1 MNNVNGHMKIAGI
14 RTLWVRNQLLRYGL
28 LSIALAAPLA
38 LFGII
43 PAIIGGV
50 LSLTGQLWWHQ
61 PWRLQEEEVARYL
74 NQTFPGLEDSAALV
88 LKPAAERNLLETLQT
103 EKISPLLEQL
113 QLPGKFYRP
122 LRQAA
127 LVALFMVSFTAGWH
141 ILNTYLARLPVTAN
155 NAPGATARPEK
166 VLPGIHSVQITLQ
179 PPAYIRRASRTQSAF
194 NITAPDSSLI
204 KWEIHT
210 NKEVQELSLL
220 FNDSVRLTLQPD
232 TARTT
237 WTAARIVRKSG
248 FYQVAVNDHLSELY
262 QLQLIPDQLPV
273 IRITSPKPFT
283 TIEFGQ
289 STKVNVQAALTDDY
303 GIRDARIALTI
314 ASGSGEAVRFKD
326 QELPFDNSFS
336 GQLPQYQVSK
346 TLNLTAMGL
355 KPGDEL
361 YFHIRV
367 TDTRRQENRSDVY
380 IVTLPDTAQLFSME
394 GMVTGVAF
402 KPEYFRSQ
410 RQIILDAEQLLREK
424 DSIGT
429 AKFNSRSN
437 DLGTDQKLLRLRYG
451 KFLGE
456 ESESNVGDPR
466 VAAEEGHDDHD
477 HGHDHHG
484 KEEHS
489 GADPKDFGNAAKVL
503 DEFTDKHDNAEDA
516 TFFDPEIKK
525 QLKAT
530 LTEMWKSELQLRLYK
545 PQDALPFAYKA
556 LRLLKDLQQQSRVY
570 VAKTGVKTT
579 PLKPEKRLTGEQ
591 DKIQPRQQK
600 ETVTYQDQLL
610 TVRQALAVLDAMKAG
625 DTGMHTGVLREAQ
638 QALATQAAAT
648 PAVYLPALEA
658 LRRIQMQK
666 GTEKDIRI
674 AQQGLQKILKAPPL
688 QPQRLPA
695 PVSPS
700 LPQHYFHNLKTG
712 TP

>member
-1 MNNVNGHMKIAGI
+1 MSNVNGHMKIAAI
-14 RTLWVRNQLLRYGL
+14 RARWVRSQLLRYGL

-38 LFGII
+38 LFGAV
-43 PAIIGGV
+43 PAIVGGV
-50 LSLTGQLWWHQ
+50 LALTAQLWWHQ
-61 PWRLQEEEVARYL
+61 PWRLPEEEVARYL
-74 NQTFPGLEDSAALV
+74 NQTFPELEDSATLF
-88 LKPAAERNLLETLQT
+88 LKPTADHNLLGTLQV
-103 EKISPLLEQL
+103 EKIAPALENL
-113 QLPGKFYRP
+113 QLPGKFYKP

-127 LVALFMVSFTAGWH
+127 MTALFMLLFTLGWYG
-141 ILNTYLARLPVTAN
+141 LNTRITSLPAGMTN
-155 NAPGATARPEK
+155 TNAPTNHPEK
-166 VLPGIHSVQITLQ
+166 VLPGINGIQITLQ
-179 PPAYIRRASRTQSAF
+179 PPAYMRRPARTQSAF
-194 NITAPDSSLI
+194 NITAPDSASV
-204 KWEIHT
+204 KWTLHT
-210 NKEVQELSLL
+210 NNQVQELTLL
-220 FNDSVRLTLQPD
+220 FNDSTRLALQPD
-232 TARTT
+232 ASHTT
-237 WTAARIVRKSG
+237 WTATRTVHKSG
-248 FYQVAVNDHLSELY
+248 FYQVSMNSRLSELY

-273 IRITSPKPFT
+273 IRMTSPKPYT

-289 STKVNVQAALTDDY
+289 STKVNVQAALSDDY
-303 GIRDARIALTI
+303 GIRNAYISLTI

-326 QELPFDNSFS
+326 QELPFDNNFS
-336 GQLPQYQVSK
+336 AQLPQYQVSK
-346 TLNLTAMGL
+346 TLNLSAMGL

-424 DSIGT
+424 DSLGKE
-429 AKFNSRSN
+429 KFNSRSN

-456 ESESNVGDPR
+456 ESESNIGDPR

-477 HGHDHHG
+477 HDHHG
-484 KEEHS
+484 KEEH
-489 GADPKDFGNAAKVL
+489 GAADPKDFGNAAKVL

-525 QLKAT
+525 QLRAT

-545 PQDALPFAYKA
+545 PQEALPFAYKA

-570 VAKTGVKTT
+570 VAKTGLKTT
-579 PLKPEKRLTGEQ
+579 PLKPEKRLSGEQ

-610 TVRQALAVLDAMKAG
+610 AVRQALAVLDAMKAG
-625 DTGMHTGVLREAQ
+625 DTNVNTAVLRDAQ
-638 QALATQAAAT
+638 QVLTTQAAAT

-658 LRRIQMQK
+658 MRRIQMHK
-666 GTEKDIRI
+666 GTEKDIRT

-688 QPQRLPA
+688 QPQSAPA

>member
-1 MNNVNGHMKIAGI
+1 MKIADI
-14 RTLWVRNQLLRYGL
+14 RARWVRSQLLRYGL

-38 LFGII
+38 LFGIM
-43 PAIIGGV
+43 PAVIGGV
-50 LSLTGQLWWHQ
+50 LALAAQLWWHQ
-61 PWRLQEEEVARYL
+61 PWRLPEEEVARYL
-74 NQTFPGLEDSAALV
+74 DQTFPELEDSAALF
-88 LKPAAERNLLETLQT
+88 LKPAADRNLLETLQVDT
-103 EKISPLLEQL
+103 ITPALENL
-113 QLPGKFYRP
+113 QLPGRFYRP

-127 LVALFMVSFTAGWH
+127 MTALFMILFTFGWH
-141 ILNTYLARLPVTAN
+141 ALNTRMATLPANTA
-155 NAPGATARPEK
+155 ATSVKTNHPEK
-166 VLPGIHSVQITLQ
+166 VLPGINGAQITLQ
-179 PPAYIRRASRTQSAF
+179 PPAYMRRPARTQPAF
-194 NITAPDSSLI
+194 NITTPDSSLVR
-204 KWEIHT
+204 WEIHT
-210 NKEVQELSLL
+210 NNQVQDLALL
-220 FNDSVRLTLQPD
+220 FNDSTTLTLQPD
-232 TARTT
+232 AARTT
-237 WTAARIVRKSG
+237 WTATRTVHKSG
-248 FYQVAVNDHLSELY
+248 FYQVSLNGRLSELY

-273 IRITSPKPFT
+273 IRITSPKPYT

-289 STKVNVQAALTDDY
+289 STKVNVQASLTDDY
-303 GIRDARIALTI
+303 GIRDAHIAITV

-326 QELPFDNSFS
+326 QELPFDNNFS
-336 GQLPQYQVSK
+336 AQLPRYQVSK
-346 TLNLTAMGL
+346 TLNLSAMGL

-424 DSIGT
+424 DSIGKE
-429 AKFNSRSN
+429 KFNSRSN

-466 VAAEEGHDDHD
+466 VAAEEGHDHD
-477 HGHDHHG
+477 HDHHG
-484 KEEHS
+484 KEEH
-489 GADPKDFGNAAKVL
+489 GAADPKDFGNAAKVL

-516 TFFDPEIKK
+516 TFFDAEIKK

-545 PQDALPFAYKA
+545 PQEALPFAYKA

-600 ETVTYQDQLL
+600 ETVAYQDQLL
-610 TVRQALAVLDAMKAG
+610 AVRQALAALDAMKAG
-625 DTGMHTGVLREAQ
+625 DTNINNAVLRDAQ
-638 QALATQAAAT
+638 QVLTTQAAAT

-658 LRRIQMQK
+658 MRRIQLHK
-666 GTEKDIRI
+666 GTEKDIRT

-688 QPQRLPA
+688 QPQSVPS

-700 LPQHYFHNLKTG
+700 LPQYYFHHLKTG

>member
-1 MNNVNGHMKIAGI
+1 MNDVNGHMKIAGI
-14 RTLWVRNQLLRYGL
+14 RTRWVRSQQLRYGL

-43 PAIIGGV
+43 PAIAGGV
-50 LSLTGQLWWHQ
+50 LSLFVQLWWHK
-61 PWRLQEEEVARYL
+61 PCRLQEEEVARYL
-74 NQTFPGLEDSAALV
+74 NQTFPELEDSAALL
-88 LKPAAERNLLETLQT
+88 LKPAADRNLLETLQA
-103 EKISPLLEQL
+103 EKISPVLENL

-122 LRQAA
+122 LRQALLIA
-127 LVALFMVSFTAGWH
+127 SFMVAFTIGWH
-141 ILNTYLARLPVTAN
+141 MLNTYLAKLPVTTN
-155 NAPGATARPEK
+155 NAPGPATKPEK
-166 VLPGIHSVQITLQ
+166 ILPGINGVQITLQ
-179 PPAYIRRASRTQSAF
+179 PPAYMRRSALTQSAF

-220 FNDSVRLTLQPD
+220 FNDSTRLTLQPD
-232 TARTT
+232 VEHTT
-237 WTAARIVRKSG
+237 WTATRTVRKSG
-248 FYQVAVNDHLSELY
+248 FYQVSMNDRLSELY
-262 QLQLIPDQLPV
+262 QLQLVPDQLPV
-273 IRITSPKPFT
+273 IRITNPKPFT

-303 GIRDARIALTI
+303 GIRDAHIALTI

-336 GQLPQYQVSK
+336 ARLPRYQVSK

-380 IVTLPDTAQLFSME
+380 IITLPDTAQLFSME

-484 KEEHS
+484 KEAHE
-489 GADPKDFGNAAKVL
+489 GVDPGDFGNAAKVL

-545 PQDALPFAYKA
+545 PQEALPFAYKA

-591 DKIQPRQQK
+591 DKIRPRQQK
-600 ETVTYQDQLL
+600 ETAAYQDQLL
-610 TVRQALAVLDAMKAG
+610 KVRQALAALDAMKAG
-625 DTGMHTGVLREAQ
+625 DTGGHAAVLREAQ
-638 QALATQAAAT
+638 QLLTTQAAAT
-648 PAVYLPALEA
+648 PAAYLPALEA
-658 LRRIQMQK
+658 MRRIQTLK
-666 GTEKDIRI
+666 STEKDIRT
-674 AQQGLQKILKAPPL
+674 AQRGLQKILTAPPL
-688 QPQRLPA
+688 QPQRTPA

>member
-1 MNNVNGHMKIAGI
+1 MKIADI
-14 RTLWVRNQLLRYGL
+14 RARWVRSQLLRYGL

-38 LFGII
+38 LLGTI
-43 PAIIGGV
+43 PAVIGGV
-50 LSLTGQLWWHQ
+50 LALTAQLWWHQ
-61 PWRLQEEEVARYL
+61 PWRLPEEEVAQYL
-74 NQTFPGLEDSAALV
+74 NQTFPEMEDSATLF
-88 LKPAAERNLLETLQT
+88 LKPATDRNLLEALQV
-103 EKISPLLEQL
+103 EKITPALENI
-113 QLPGKFYRP
+113 QLPGKFYKP

-127 LVALFMVSFTAGWH
+127 LTTLFMILFTAGWQV
-141 ILNTYLARLPVTAN
+141 LNNYVVSHPTGTTNTA
-155 NAPGATARPEK
+155 APANRPEK
-166 VLPGIHSVQITLQ
+166 ILPGINRVEVTLQ
-179 PPAYIRRASRTQSAF
+179 PPAYMRRPASTQSAF
-194 NITAPDSSLI
+194 NITAPDSASV
-204 KWEIHT
+204 KWTLHT
-210 NKEVQELSLL
+210 NDQVQELVLL
-220 FNDSVRLTLQPD
+220 FNDSTRLALKPD
-232 TARTT
+232 AAHTT
-237 WTAARIVRKSG
+237 WTATRTLHKSG
-248 FYQVAVNDHLSELY
+248 FYQVSMNGRLSELY
-262 QLQLIPDQLPV
+262 QLQLIADQLPV
-273 IRITSPKPFT
+273 IRITSPKPYT

-289 STKVNVQAALTDDY
+289 STKVNVQATLSDDY
-303 GIRDARIALTI
+303 GVRNAYISLTI

-326 QELPFDNSFS
+326 QELPFDNNFS
-336 GQLPQYQVSK
+336 AALPRYEVSRM
-346 TLNLTAMGL
+346 LDLSAMGM

-367 TDTRRQENRSDVY
+367 TDTRRQETRSDVY

-424 DSIGT
+424 DSIGKE
-429 AKFNSRSN
+429 KFNSRSN

-456 ESESNVGDPR
+456 ESASNVGDPR

-477 HGHDHHG
+477 HDHHG
-484 KEEHS
+484 KEEH
-489 GADPKDFGNAAKVL
+489 GAADPKDFGNAAKVL

-516 TFFDPEIKK
+516 TFFDPEVKK
-525 QLKAT
+525 QLRAT

-545 PQDALPFAYKA
+545 PQEALPFAYKA

-610 TVRQALAVLDAMKAG
+610 AVRQALAVLDAMKPG
-625 DTGMHTGVLREAQ
+625 DTSVNMAVLRDAQ

-648 PAVYLPALEA
+648 PAVYLSALEA
-658 LRRIQMQK
+658 MRRIQIHK
-666 GTEKDIRI
+666 GTEKDIRT

-688 QPQRLPA
+688 QPAPASA

>member
-1 MNNVNGHMKIAGI
+1 MKIADI
-14 RTLWVRNQLLRYGL
+14 RARWVRSQLWRYVL
-28 LSIALAAPLA
+28 LSMALAAPLA
-38 LFGII
+38 LLGVM
-43 PAIIGGV
+43 PALIGGV
-50 LSLTGQLWWHQ
+50 LALVAQLWWHQ
-61 PWRLQEEEVARYL
+61 PWRLPEEEVVRYL
-74 NQTFPGLEDSAALV
+74 NQAFPELEESAALF
-88 LKPAAERNLLETLQT
+88 LKPAADHHLLETLQVGKIAPVL
-103 EKISPLLEQL
+103 EKLS
-113 QLPGKFYRP
+113 LPRTFYKP

-127 LVALFMVSFTAGWH
+127 MTALFMILFTLGWYA
-141 ILNTYLARLPVTAN
+141 LNTRITSLPVSPAN
-155 NAPGATARPEK
+155 TNAQTNHPEK
-166 VLPGIHSVQITLQ
+166 VLPGINGAQITLQ
-179 PPAYIRRASRTQSAF
+179 PPAYMRRPARTQSAF
-194 NITAPDSSLI
+194 NITAPDSSLV
-204 KWEIHT
+204 KWELHT
-210 NKEVQELSLL
+210 NNQVQELALV
-220 FNDSVRLTLQPD
+220 FNDSTWLTLQPD
-232 TARTT
+232 AAHTT
-237 WTAARIVRKSG
+237 WTATRTIRKSG
-248 FYQVAVNDHLSELY
+248 FYQVSLNGHLSELY

-273 IRITSPKPFT
+273 IRITSPQPYT

-289 STKVNVQAALTDDY
+289 STKVNVQATLSDDY
-303 GIRDARIALTI
+303 GVRNALIALTI

-326 QELPFDNSFS
+326 QELPFENNFS
-336 GQLPQYQVSK
+336 AQLTQYQVSK
-346 TLNLTAMGL
+346 TLNLSAMGL

-394 GMVTGVAF
+394 GLVTGVAF

-424 DSIGT
+424 DSIGKE
-429 AKFNSRSN
+429 KFNSRSN

-456 ESESNVGDPR
+456 ESESNIGDPR
-466 VAAEEGHDDHD
+466 VAAEAGHDDHD
-477 HGHDHHG
+477 HDHDHHG
-484 KEEHS
+484 KEE
-489 GADPKDFGNAAKVL
+489 GGVVDPKDFGNAAKVL

-545 PQDALPFAYKA
+545 PQEALPFAYKA

-591 DKIQPRQQK
+591 DKISPRQQK
-600 ETVTYQDQLL
+600 ETIAYQDQLL
-610 TVRQALAVLDAMKAG
+610 AVRQALAALDAIKAG
-625 DTGMHTGVLREAQ
+625 DTNVSTVALRDAQ
-638 QALATQAAAT
+638 QVLTTQAATT
-648 PAVYLPALEA
+648 PALYLPALEA
-658 LRRIQMQK
+658 MRRIQMHK
-666 GTEKDIRI
+666 GTDKDIRT

-688 QPQRLPA
+688 QPQSAPA
-695 PVSPS
+695 SVSPS

-712 TP
+712 RP